1 MGLMNYAD
9 LSLRFRRGDDPFLV
23 NRLKVRIF
31 TSMSTL
37 ANQSRVAFLTIA
49 IGIYFFA
56 FVFDI
61 IDKIISRPH

>member
-1 MGLMNYAD
+1 
-9 LSLRFRRGDDPFLV
+9 
-23 NRLKVRIF
+23 
-31 TSMSTL
+31 MSTL

-56 FVFDI
+56 LVFDI